1 MKEFNTHSLS
11 LSVCLIVFFELKANT
26 ANEFITT
33 QTCSLFVII
42 MENGQPN
49 QIGNDNQQTM
59 FQIVL
64 NLYKS
69 LISSDYKSKNN
80 KKKKF
85 L

>member
-1 MKEFNTHSLS
+1 
-11 LSVCLIVFFELKANT
+11 
-26 ANEFITT
+26 
-33 QTCSLFVII
+33 